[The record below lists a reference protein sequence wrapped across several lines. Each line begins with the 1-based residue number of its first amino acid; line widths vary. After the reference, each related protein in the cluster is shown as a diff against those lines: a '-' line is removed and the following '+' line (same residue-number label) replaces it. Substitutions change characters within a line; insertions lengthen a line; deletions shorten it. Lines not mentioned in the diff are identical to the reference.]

1 MSTINIALTEVSNL
15 ASEIRRI
22 NTNIDD
28 ILSYAKRE
36 MMSLSNDWQS
46 SGSDMIQNRF
56 NYFSNRFIE
65 QRDVI
70 EAYARF
76 LDFTVSSYD
85 SLESTITKNA
95 SSIN

>member
-1 MSTINIALTEVSNL
+1 MSAINIALNEVSNL
-15 ASEIRRI
+15 AAEIRRI
-22 NTNIDD
+22 NANIED
-28 ILSYAKRE
+28 ILNYTKKE
-36 MMSLSNDWQS
+36 MMSLTNDWQS

-56 NYFSNRFIE
+56 NYFANRFIE

-76 LDFTVSSYD
+76 LDYTVSSYD